1 MDTLTSWTMTSR
13 NQTSIGA
20 REWILR
26 QAMMTAHVF
35 DLPHG
40 GGVLAVFTDD
50 TKRGQPDLRSEAH
63 AARCYAQA
71 CDKIA
76 DLAES
81 GHMLDARPV
90 RVGGGHLEIKGADAL
105 VALRFYFEEAFSAVD
120 LARVCEE
127 DGR

>member
-1 MDTLTSWTMTSR
+1 MDTLKSWIVISR
-13 NQTSIGA
+13 NWTSVGA

-26 QAMMTAHVF
+26 RATTTAHVF

-40 GGVLAVFTDD
+40 GGVLVSFTDVS
-50 TKRGQPDLRSEAH
+50 KRGEYDLRAEAH

-71 CDKIA
+71 CDKIV

-105 VALRFYFEEAFSAVD
+105 VVLRFYFEEAFSAID
-120 LARVCEE
+120 LVRMPEG
-127 DGR
+127 DDR